1 MASLPKACG
10 RRELSK
16 RPYRTYTRRRFGA
29 LYAESVPEENAEFF
43 NKFMGTSVTS
53 YADVEGVSRVGD
65 TPWKELVERQ
75 VNALRFGSV
84 LITVHEGRVVQV
96 ETSVKVRFDKP

>member
-1 MASLPKACG
+1 MA
-10 RRELSK
+10 
-16 RPYRTYTRRRFGA
+16 
-29 LYAESVPEENAEFF
+29 
-43 NKFMGTSVTS
+43 TSATG
-53 YADVEGVSRVGD
+53 YADFEELTRVND
-65 TPWKELVERQ
+65 AQWKELVERQ

>member
-1 MASLPKACG
+1 MATS
-10 RRELSK
+10 
-16 RPYRTYTRRRFGA
+16 
-29 LYAESVPEENAEFF
+29 
-43 NKFMGTSVTS
+43 GTG
-53 YADVEGVSRVGD
+53 YADFEELTRVND
-65 TPWKELVERQ
+65 AQWKELVERQ